1 MMLRDGRLFGRK
13 AGAFTLQWHL
23 TNACELSCLHC
34 YDRTQLGCLPLA
46 QAEKI
51 LDDFLAFCHR
61 KRVAPQLCLT
71 GGNPFLYP
79 HFLQL
84 YRAAATAGCAISML
98 GNPVTEERLAE
109 IVELRVPTY
118 FQVSL
123 EGRREYNDRIRGA
136 GHFDRVLAFL
146 PLLRKWQV
154 RSQVMLTLHQEN
166 LAELVP
172 LAVEL
177 AGQVDRFTFNRLS
190 QVGAGANLHLPGKRE
205 YVELLK
211 DYVVAAR
218 SHPHLGFKDGLF
230 NVMRH
235 HFGRPLTRGCTGF
248 GCGAA
253 FNFVAV
259 LPDGQVHACR
269 KFPSP
274 IGNLLESS
282 LADIYAS
289 RAARRYRRGSRACR
303 CCRLRNRCGGCLA
316 VTHGA
321 GLPELRARDPH
332 CFMRERK
339 ALLAPF

>member
-1 MMLRDGRLFGRK
+1 MLRDGRLFGRR
-13 AGAFTLQWHL
+13 AGSFTLQWHL
-23 TNACELSCLHC
+23 TNACELACLHC
-34 YDRTQLGCLPLA
+34 YDRTNLGCLSLA
-46 QAEKI
+46 QAEKV
-51 LDDFLAFCHR
+51 LGDVLAFCR
-61 KRVAPQLCLT
+61 QAKVAPQVCLT

-79 HFLQL
+79 NFLAL
-84 YRAAATAGCAISML
+84 YRAVAATSCSISIL
-98 GNPVTEERLAE
+98 GNPVAEERLAE
-109 IVELRVPTY
+109 IVALRPPIY

-146 PLLRKWQV
+146 PLLREWQV
-154 RSQVMLTLHQEN
+154 PSQVMLTVHRDN

-172 LAVEL
+172 LAIEL
-177 AGQVDRFTFNRLS
+177 AGQADRFTFNRLAQIGS
-190 QVGAGANLHLPGKRE
+190 GAQLALPDKRA

-211 DYVVAAR
+211 SYVVASR
-218 SHPHLGFKDGLF
+218 TNPHLHFKDGLF
-230 NVMRH
+230 NIMRL
-235 HFGRPLTRGCTGF
+235 HFGRPRSRGCTGF

-274 IGNLLESS
+274 IGNLLQAS
-282 LADIYAS
+282 LTEIYAS
-289 RAARRYRRGSRACR
+289 PAARRYRQGSRACR
-303 CCRLRNRCGGCLA
+303 FCRLRNCCGGCLA
-316 VTHGA
+316 VSHGA

-339 ALLAPF
+339 QLLAPF